1 MSLLSKL
8 SNILAPAGNP
18 SPLPRPVENRVIV
31 RPRAAVIQQGGG
43 ITSANMGGSIYQ
55 GTDYSGLNSDFPGDF
70 RAADS
75 WIRQDLYRARLRSR
89 QLERDNPW
97 MQAFKTALLANVL
110 GPEGIQISLKIRNLV
125 SDPAETGQRDTYAE
139 GLIKSVRSEFER
151 AENYTTH
158 RRLDQLDTDRLLLTR
173 LFFDG
178 EFIVRRRT
186 DYRGN
191 PFNFSWQIIDP
202 DYLDHN
208 FNTTLENGNTVKMG
222 VEIEAEFK
230 TPVAYWFLHRR
241 PNDYF
246 YNYGG
251 GVPPARYYRVPAE
264 DIIHVFPQ
272 TYDAEQVRGF
282 PLIFAAMSILQ
293 KENKYEYAALIN
305 ALQGACRGIFYEK
318 DFPAELSADEMD
330 DLTDQDEGGIAG
342 GLEPGM
348 SVELPYGLKAKVI
361 ESQYPTGDLGPFV
374 KTMLRAASAAVG
386 QSYTGMTGDLSEA
399 NFSSLRAGLDGE
411 RANWMMIQS
420 FFIRNWKRKERSEWL
435 YRMLLS
441 QRIPLPLGKLAK
453 YDVAEF
459 TGRRWTGVNP
469 LQDSQTNAQRLNNR
483 ECSIYQIIRE
493 QNQRDPEE
501 VLREIAESEEMMK
514 GLGIARITDQPQQVD
529 PEAAQKADDDLSKK
543 NAGKVDKED
552 ESK

>member
-1 MSLLSKL
+1 M
-8 SNILAPAGNP
+8 
-18 SPLPRPVENRVIV
+18 E
-31 RPRAAVIQQGGG
+31 
-43 ITSANMGGSIYQ
+43 
-55 GTDYSGLNSDFPGDF
+55 
-70 RAADS
+70 
-75 WIRQDLYRARLRSR
+75 
-89 QLERDNPW
+89 
-97 MQAFKTALLANVL
+97 
-110 GPEGIQISLKIRNLV
+110 
-125 SDPAETGQRDTYAE
+125 
-139 GLIKSVRSEFER
+139 
-151 AENYTTH
+151 
-158 RRLDQLDTDRLLLTR
+158 
-173 LFFDG
+173 
-178 EFIVRRRT
+178 
-186 DYRGN
+186 
-191 PFNFSWQIIDP
+191 
-202 DYLDHN
+202 
-208 FNTTLENGNTVKMG
+208 
-222 VEIEAEFK
+222 
-230 TPVAYWFLHRR
+230 
-241 PNDYF
+241 
-246 YNYGG
+246 
-251 GVPPARYYRVPAE
+251 
-264 DIIHVFPQ
+264 
-272 TYDAEQVRGF
+272 
-282 PLIFAAMSILQ
+282 ILQ
-293 KENKYEYAALIN
+293 KENKYEFAALIN

-483 ECSIYQIIRE
+483 ECSIFQIIRE

-501 VLREIAESEEMMK
+501 VLREIKESEDMMK
-514 GLGIARITDQPQQVD
+514 GLGIARITGQPQQAD
-529 PEAAQKADDDLSKK
+529 PEAAQKADDELAKK